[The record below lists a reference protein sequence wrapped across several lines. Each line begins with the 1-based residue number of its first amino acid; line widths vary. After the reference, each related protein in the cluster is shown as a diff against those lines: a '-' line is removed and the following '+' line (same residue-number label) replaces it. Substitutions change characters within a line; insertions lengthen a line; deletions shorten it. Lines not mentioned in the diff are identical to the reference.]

1 MPKIATEVEISFDK
15 LLEAVDQLSA
25 KEKVLLRKRLD
36 ENWAER
42 FEAILKKLREST
54 KEFTPEEVEANVRE
68 AIKEVRAKKSV

>member
-15 LLEAVDQLSA
+15 LLEAVDQLSP

-42 FEAILKKLREST
+42 FEATLKKLREST
-54 KEFTPEEVEANVRE
+54 KEFTPEEVEANIRE

>member
-15 LLEAVDQLSA
+15 LLEAVDQLSP

-68 AIKEVRAKKSV
+68 AIKEVRAKKGV